1 MIFDRKKVCS
11 RWILVAALVII
22 KSVRIRFV
30 DTPNQRKL
38 MKHTLS
44 ICVALFG
51 FFSAFGIAAEAG
63 EQPAQ
68 NSTSATAKS
77 IADQPFKAVSPEYIV
92 TKVALKVAQAANRAM
107 GNETP
112 IQFIPEPSTY
122 ALAAVATGVLAAIA
136 RRRRKAAQA

>member
-1 MIFDRKKVCS
+1 LLKINLGCRAGYNPNL
-11 RWILVAALVII
+11 I
-22 KSVRIRFV
+22 RIRFV
-30 DTPNQRKL
+30 DTPQSKAHEAYSFDLRC
-38 MKHTLS
+38 S
-44 ICVALFG
+44 IWFLN
-51 FFSAFGIAAEAG
+51 AFGIAAEAG

-107 GNETP
+107 GNEAP
-112 IQFIPEPSTY
+112 IQGIPEPSTY

-136 RRRRKAAQA
+136 RRRRKAAEA